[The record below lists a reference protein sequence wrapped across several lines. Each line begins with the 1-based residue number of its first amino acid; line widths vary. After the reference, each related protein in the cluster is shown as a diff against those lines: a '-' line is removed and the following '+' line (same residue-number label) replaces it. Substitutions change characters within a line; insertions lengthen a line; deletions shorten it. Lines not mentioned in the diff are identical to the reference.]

1 MAEPTPAEQ
10 TTPAKAEA
18 PKPESKTFTQ
28 EELDRIVQDRLARA
42 KKDAPSDDEIESLKA
57 SAARLAEIEEA
68 NRSELEKAAARAEKA
83 EKDRDEA
90 LTLVDQTKGQLNAVH
105 RKNAIFAAAS
115 EAGADAEIVHAL
127 LATSDFKVT
136 SGENTFE
143 VTLDDSGQVAGAKE
157 AVSALIAQKN
167 IAGTTTPP
175 GPGDGGPRTPVPAQT
190 IGEQIAAAEAAGDT
204 DTAMSLKSQRLA
216 SLVTN
221 GT

>member
-157 AVSALIAQKN
+157 AVSALIELKN